1 MRNLEEIVDIFSDVC
16 CWFIIKCI
24 DFCIIKDKIFLMGK
38 GDRNGMDESLGV
50 SYINV
55 GLNLLV
61 IGYMNLRKVF
71 LKF

>member
-1 MRNLEEIVDIFSDVC
+1 
-16 CWFIIKCI
+16 
-24 DFCIIKDKIFLMGK
+24 MGK

-71 LKF
+71 LKFYFLYLLNRDNK